1 MEARFTEILVFN
13 QEAGD
18 EHTVVQF
25 TLQGKDGSRFKFRQ
39 LGFVDFVTRAAEMV
53 RPPFRLTN
61 TDQLLGTW
69 FWLGEDDPDFP
80 GHPRTPGA

>member
-25 TLQGKDGSRFKFRQ
+25 ALQDMTGKRFKFRQ
-39 LGFVDFVTRAAEMV
+39 LGFVDFVTRAVNLV
-53 RPPFRLTN
+53 RPPFVVTD
-61 TDQLLGTW
+61 TDQLIGTW
-69 FWLGEDDPDFP
+69 FELEEGTTF
-80 GHPRTPGA
+80 